1 MGVRVTTLANG
12 LRIVSDRMDRVETAA
27 LGVWV
32 ATGTRNEEAD
42 VNGVSH
48 LLEHMAFKGTAR
60 RTARGIAEEIEAVG
74 GSINAHTSREH
85 TAYYVQV
92 LKDDLALGVD
102 ILADILQNSV
112 FDPAE
117 LERERAVVLQ
127 EIGQARDTPD
137 DIIFDNFQDAAYR
150 GQPLGR
156 SVLGTEDR
164 VRAMGRDAVI
174 GYLHR
179 HYVAPAM
186 VVSAA
191 GHVDHDRLVA
201 LVDQAFGGLSA
212 APALLPEP
220 ARYVGGEHR
229 EDRDLEQVH
238 LVLGFPGVSFTDPD
252 FDALGGLSM
261 ILGGG
266 MSSRLFQEIRETRGL
281 VYSIYSFA
289 SSFCDGGT
297 LAIYA
302 GTGEA
307 EVAELVPVLCNELV
321 AVTQGSVDADLGRV
335 KAQLKAGTVMA
346 LESSAARCEQ
356 LARQMLIWNRPIPID
371 EIMSRIQAVDSR
383 AICRVAE
390 RTLGGRPTLAAIG
403 PLARLEPLDQIARRL
418 AL

>member
-1 MGVRVTTLANG
+1 MTVRVTTLGNG

-27 LGVWV
+27 VGVWV
-32 ATGTRNEEAD
+32 ATGTRDEDAD

-48 LLEHMAFKGTAR
+48 LLEHMAFKGTKR
-60 RTARGIAEEIEAVG
+60 RSARGIAEEIEAVG

-102 ILADILQNSV
+102 ILADILQHSV

-127 EIGQARDTPD
+127 EIGQAHDTPD
-137 DIIFDNFQDAAYR
+137 DIIFDYFQEVAYR

-156 SVLGTEDR
+156 SVLGTEAR
-164 VRAMGRDAVI
+164 VKAMGRDAIVD
-174 GYLHR
+174 YMRR

-191 GHVDHDRLVA
+191 GHVDHDHLVA
-201 LVDQAFGGLSA
+201 LVGAAFAGLA
-212 APALLPEP
+212 AKPSHQPQP

-229 EDRDLEQVH
+229 EERDLEQVH

-252 FDALGGLSM
+252 FDALGALSM

-281 VYSIYSFA
+281 VYSIYSFG
-289 SSFCDGGT
+289 SSFRDGGT

-302 GTGEA
+302 GTGET

-321 AVTQGSVDADLGRV
+321 AVTRDSVDADLGRV
-335 KAQLKAGTVMA
+335 KAQLKAGIVMA
-346 LESSAARCEQ
+346 LESSAGRCEQ
-356 LARQMLIWNRPIPID
+356 LARQMLIWGRPIPLD
-371 EIMSRIQAVDSR
+371 EIKQRIEAVDAQ
-383 AICRVAE
+383 AIRRVAQ
-390 RTLGGRPTLAAIG
+390 RAFAGKPTLAAIG
-403 PLARLEPLDQIARRL
+403 PLARLESLDQIAKRL
-418 AL
+418 VI

>member
-1 MGVRVTTLANG
+1 
-12 LRIVSDRMDRVETAA
+12 MDRVETAA

-32 ATGTRNEEAD
+32 ATGTRNEDAD

-92 LKDDLALGVD
+92 LKDDLALGLD

-137 DIIFDNFQDAAYR
+137 DIIFDHFQDAAYR

-164 VRAMGRDAVI
+164 VRAMGRDAII
-174 GYLHR
+174 GYLGR

-201 LVDQAFGGLSA
+201 LVEQAFGGLA
-212 APALLPEP
+212 AMLAPPPAA

-252 FDALGGLSM
+252 FDALGALSM

-289 SSFCDGGT
+289 SSFRDGGT

-307 EVAELVPVLCNELV
+307 EVAELVPVLCDELV
-321 AVTQGSVDADLGRV
+321 AVMREPVDADLGRV
-335 KAQLKAGTVMA
+335 KAQMKAGTVMA

-371 EIMSRIQAVDSR
+371 EIMRRIEAVDAP
-383 AICRVAE
+383 AIRRVAE
-390 RTLGGRPTLAAIG
+390 RTLAGRPTLAAIG
-403 PLARLEPLDQIARRL
+403 PLARLEPLDRITRRL
-418 AL
+418 LV